1 MSDLEMLVRRR
12 MQEEYAKGT
21 SAARISRLVQDIFN
35 SIDASQMNARTRLL
49 AVDGDKPSN

>member
-12 MQEEYAKGT
+12 MREEYAKGT
-21 SAARISRLVQDIFN
+21 SAEQISRLVQELFN
-35 SIDASQMNARTRLL
+35 SIDASQINTRTRLF

>member
-21 SAARISRLVQDIFN
+21 SAERISRLVQDIFN
-35 SIDASQMNARTRLL
+35 SIDASEINARVRLL